1 MELADVRDSKS
12 RGSNTVSVRPRP
24 PASEKTV
31 GFNRK
36 PTVFSTKSVFRRNK
50 SASQMKSLCDE
61 IRFHRDVETDLISSK
76 PLGFDFIQTCLD
88 FIVNKVNDF
97 IIELF

>member
-1 MELADVRDSKS
+1 L
-12 RGSNTVSVRPRP
+12 
-24 PASEKTV
+24 
-31 GFNRK
+31 
-36 PTVFSTKSVFRRNK
+36 RRNK
-50 SASQMKSLCDE
+50 SAMQMKSRPDE

-76 PLGFDFIQTCLD
+76 PLGFDFIQTRLD